1 MASPQ
6 PKTRF
11 SKVMEILLWLAGLG
25 VLAENIFL
33 SAEPAP
39 EPSVGSQITAGT
51 QQGDGA
57 GPLASARCTGHSSQ
71 RNSRVPSRSSERA
84 C

>member
-1 MASPQ
+1 MARTQ

-33 SAEPAP
+33 FQQNRRLHEALP
-39 EPSVGSQITAGT
+39 EY
-51 QQGDGA
+51 
-57 GPLASARCTGHSSQ
+57 RMQ
-71 RNSRVPSRSSERA
+71 RR
-84 C
+84 